1 MEEGMTD
8 IKTEQ
13 LRAAEAS
20 LREGL
25 ARTRSKIGELTRELD
40 RGEQELR
47 LVGELLRL
55 RGADACEAAG
65 DSDASVIPLVSAR
78 STDGSRLSQ
87 AVVEILRQ
95 AGKPLHIQ
103 ELMTRVRERQLPIP
117 GKGEPANLIAHIRS
131 KSGIVRPNRGMYGL
145 KEWGIE
151 DYSDSKAKTQRAM
164 PRRPR
169 RTAKRTVRSR
179 SAGRAS

>member
-40 RGEQELR
+40 RGEQE
-47 LVGELLRL
+47 LRL

>member
-1 MEEGMTD
+1 MTD

-13 LRAAEAS
+13 LRAAAAS
-20 LREGL
+20 LREGI
-25 ARTRSKIGELTRELD
+25 ARTRSRIAELTKELD

-47 LVGELLRL
+47 LISELLRL
-55 RGADACEAAG
+55 RGADAGAAAG
-65 DSDASVIPLVSAR
+65 DSDASVIPLRSAL

-103 ELMTRVRERQLPIP
+103 ELMTRVRDRQVPIP

-131 KSGIVRPNRGMYGL
+131 KGGIVRPNRGMYGL

-151 DYSDSKAKTQRAM
+151 DYSDSKAKTRKATS
-164 PRRPR
+164 R
-169 RTAKRTVRSR
+169 RTRQPAKRAVRSR